1 MNSVYRFRKER
12 HFAKPP
18 EAIWPFIADSARIN
32 EMVGFPPY
40 RVEERLGVDGRV
52 RRIASGKLG
61 PLRLN
66 WEETFGEW
74 QENRCVVQTRKFL
87 NGPIGNFVACAE
99 LEPEGAGS
107 RLVFSAEIECRGAL
121 GLLARLSGQI
131 AREGERRIAA
141 IERLIDEAD
150 GADYIPGRIAEP
162 AIKPAARRRFD
173 LLLNDLDR
181 DPARPRFCCMRRAWC
196 CAVFGR

>member
-18 EAIWPFIADSARIN
+18 EAIWPFVADSARIN

-40 RVEERLGVDGRV
+40 RVEERLGADGRI
-52 RRIASGKLG
+52 RRIASGRLG

-74 QENRCVVQTRKFL
+74 QENRRVVQRRQFL
-87 NGPIGNFVACAE
+87 NGPIGYFQACAE
-99 LEPEGAGS
+99 LEPEGTGS

-121 GLLARLSGQI
+121 GLLARLSGQF
-131 AREGERRIAA
+131 ARERDRRIAA
-141 IERLIDEAD
+141 IERLIDD
-150 GADYIPGRIAEP
+150 GST
-162 AIKPAARRRFD
+162 
-173 LLLNDLDR
+173 
-181 DPARPRFCCMRRAWC
+181 
-196 CAVFGR
+196 AVR